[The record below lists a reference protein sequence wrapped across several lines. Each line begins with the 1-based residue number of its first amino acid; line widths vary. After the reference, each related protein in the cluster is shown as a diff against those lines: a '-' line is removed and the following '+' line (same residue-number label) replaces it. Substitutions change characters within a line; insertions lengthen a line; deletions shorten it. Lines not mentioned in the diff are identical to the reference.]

1 MTTWNVTYRSPIGE
15 LHIAQ
20 FVGGLAPPSKNEA
33 AIKIAGQLIGNV
45 FVLPDIP
52 ANTPDK
58 TVYLLESYGY
68 SIMGIDRARTTFI
81 DLSSIVQRP
90 SP

>member
-1 MTTWNVTYRSPIGE
+1 MITWNVTYLDSQSEFRT
-15 LHIAQ
+15 AQ
-20 FVGGLAPPSKNEA
+20 FVGGLAPPTKNEA

-52 ANTPDK
+52 ADTSDK

-68 SIMGIDRARTTFI
+68 SIVGIERTRPT
-81 DLSSIVQRP
+81 SSI
-90 SP
+90 